1 MVIIQTFGFF
11 IFAAG
16 VVLLFATWQADTEEQ
31 EPAEDERWVPGAPGV
46 PRIPPKKTR

>member
-16 VVLLFATWQADTEEQ
+16 VVLLFIAENAGMEERD
-31 EPAEDERWVPGAPGV
+31 PAEDDRWVPGAPGV
-46 PRIPPKKTR
+46 PRIPTKETR

>member
-16 VVLLFATWQADTEEQ
+16 VILVFITADDPGESEQ
-31 EPAEDERWVPGAPGV
+31 AEDERWVPGAPGV
-46 PRIPPKKTR
+46 LRIPTKETR